1 MSNIDDL
8 VRAYE
13 DIVHLPW
20 DPTLAGAQ
28 RIWFAVYEPSQERRL
43 RLRIPAFEAATK
55 SQGYSW
61 ALVDLTNTFA
71 EWMSNHEY
79 RDAYFEQPE
88 DLELA
93 LPDYAHFV
101 AERVRGTLTASKV
114 DEKRIVAVLGL
125 GSIFG
130 LTYASELFREVAPLV
145 HGRLLAF
152 FPGRY
157 EGSNYRLLDARDGWN
172 YLAVPITAKD
182 WGTKE

>member
-1 MSNIDDL
+1 MSDIDDL

-28 RIWFAVYEPSQERRL
+28 KIWFAVYEPAQERRL
-43 RLRIPAFEAATK
+43 RFRIPAFEAATK

-61 ALVDLTNTFA
+61 ALVDLTDTFA

-101 AERVRGTLTASKV
+101 AARVRETLTASTV
-114 DEKRIVAVLGL
+114 NEKTVVAVLGL
-125 GSIFG
+125 GSMFG
-130 LTYASELFREVAPLV
+130 LTFASELIREVAPHV
-145 HGRLLAF
+145 RGRLLGF

-157 EGSNYRLLDARDGWN
+157 DQSNYRLFDARDGSD
-172 YLAVPITAKD
+172 YRAVPIIARE
-182 WGTKE
+182 WGSK